1 MTKKRSNCRKEKK
14 NISSIKPMPPSR
26 SSIKKHVPY
35 NMVLSLET
43 DRTNNESQV
52 KATQLIK
59 KGSNQKILTL
69 ISTKDLNKNKL
80 IT

>member
-1 MTKKRSNCRKEKK
+1 
-14 NISSIKPMPPSR
+14 
-26 SSIKKHVPY
+26 
-35 NMVLSLET
+35 MVLSLET

-59 KGSNQKILTL
+59 KDSNQKILTL

>member
-1 MTKKRSNCRKEKK
+1 MTKKRSNCKKEKK
-14 NISSIKPMPPSR
+14 NILSIKPMPPSR

-52 KATQLIK
+52 KK
-59 KGSNQKILTL
+59 KGQQSKNTYTYI
-69 ISTKDLNKNKL
+69 NKRSQ
-80 IT
+80 

>member
-1 MTKKRSNCRKEKK
+1 
-14 NISSIKPMPPSR
+14 
-26 SSIKKHVPY
+26 
-35 NMVLSLET
+35 MVLSLET
-43 DRTNNESQV
+43 DRTNNESPV
-52 KATQLIK
+52 KATQLLK

>member
-1 MTKKRSNCRKEKK
+1 
-14 NISSIKPMPPSR
+14 
-26 SSIKKHVPY
+26 
-35 NMVLSLET
+35 MVLSLET
-43 DRTNNESQV
+43 DRINNESPT

-59 KGSNQKILTL
+59 KGSNQKILAH

>member
-1 MTKKRSNCRKEKK
+1 MTKKRSNCKKEKK
-14 NISSIKPMPPSR
+14 NILSIKPMPPSR

-52 KATQLIK
+52 KK

-69 ISTKDLNKNKL
+69 ISTKNLNKNKL